1 MGIGHEPW
9 TTLELARIAAAR
21 LIAIDIDARR
31 VARARAQGIDARV
44 ASLTLGERAIL
55 VRAMN
60 VLRGQPALED
70 AHATLASSLADGGML
85 LEGTSDAAGAVLT
98 AWVIR
103 PPAMR
108 ERLLFLTDFTRGFA
122 PALFWDHLPRD
133 LRRDAKPGT
142 PIRDLLDRWTK
153 AFADRAPGSSPSE
166 VFRASA
172 SAIAGPHDVVG
183 DGFLEVRWPP

>member
-1 MGIGHEPW
+1 VGIGREPW
-9 TTLELARIAAAR
+9 TTLELAQIVAAP
-21 LIAIDIDARR
+21 LIAIDVDPER
-31 VARARAQGIDARV
+31 VARARAEGIDARV
-44 ASLTLGERAIL
+44 ASLTLRERAIL

-60 VLRGQPALED
+60 VLRGQPELPD
-70 AHATLASSLADGGML
+70 AHATLASSLADGGLL

-103 PPAMR
+103 PNAVR
-108 ERLLFLTDFTRGFA
+108 ERLLFLTDFSRGFA

-153 AFADRAPGSSPSE
+153 AFSDRAPGGSAADA
-166 VFRASA
+166 FRASA
-172 SAIAGPHDVVG
+172 GAIARPGDFVG
-183 DGFLEVRWPP
+183 EGFFEVRWPP